1 MNNSYLI
8 SIIVPVYNVEKY
20 LSQCLENLIFQTYKN
35 LEIIIVDDGST
46 DNSCLIYKQYA
57 SNDNRIKII
66 KQENMGLAEARN
78 VGVKQAQGEYIH
90 FMDSDDYINLDYY
103 EKMIN
108 AAVNSNADMTCS
120 GFSLSGKINPDLD
133 VKFASSFI
141 VSNID
146 DKIHITDIANLPSAC
161 RYLFRKNF
169 LNSFNLVF
177 EKGRLCEDIMFTY
190 SAAYYSNKIAVVSNA
205 VYFYRYGRPDSTMTD
220 VDSKRVA
227 KRIEDETY
235 AKNKLSEFA
244 NKYGFEI
251 RKHCPDKEY
260 YVLKYKLFSKLSLFR
275 KKVYRDKAKY
285 YIFGGKFCVLTVNT
299 TSHGKDK

>member
-1 MNNSYLI
+1 
-8 SIIVPVYNVEKY
+8 
-20 LSQCLENLIFQTYKN
+20 
-35 LEIIIVDDGST
+35 VDDGST